1 MTQQTYYWVHTR
13 EKHNSKRHRYPSVY
27 CSTVYSRQDMEAPHL
42 WLIVFLHVP
51 VPHASDAFSCPAA
64 LLASYKYPKPLP
76 SGEAYLRLSAIP
88 SLCCRPWRLS
98 ICLAV
103 YWAKQTSRF
112 TEKLANV
119 EAISLFLSH
128 LLPALSGR
136 SDSSLLL
143 SHPSLLPSQWG
154 LRLLFSL
161 LIPFSRV
168 SSAQP
173 MNAFYSCLC

>member
-1 MTQQTYYWVHTR
+1 MQTCIGLLLSYACA
-13 EKHNSKRHRYPSVY
+13 KRRQGHPFPSPFP
-27 CSTVYSRQDMEAPHL
+27 M
-42 WLIVFLHVP
+42 VP
-51 VPHASDAFSCPAA
+51 VSKTTCFFSLHPINTQAPCLRGTGFGVCFPISLLGGPAD
-64 LLASYKYPKPLP
+64 
-76 SGEAYLRLSAIP
+76 GP